1 MSLTKVTNS
10 MILGAYVNVLDY
22 GTNTVP
28 GTTNMAPAINAA
40 IVAAGEG
47 GTVFFPKGTYN
58 TTSPILAENLSG
70 LTLLGEI
77 ATASNAGT
85 AIIGTHTGKCILSLV
100 GSRGVVVNGLALYG
114 AATTY
119 PKTGLLLG
127 RSSAASAGNHVFYN
141 IGIRGNFS
149 VAAVYNVASEDVCF
163 FQCFIFPTLSPIAA
177 ASFSQ
182 TDYASIGGLTGS
194 SMETVQFYGGYL
206 ANSDATAGSTCLY
219 LPLGSATG
227 HHLYN
232 NVFFSKNGGS
242 SYIKL
247 APGAVDGS
255 SSVFPIQFNNP
266 ACEPGATSPT
276 TCFEI
281 VAGQGGLSLGGLT
294 INNLWANSST
304 GYTNLFTCDTSF
316 NTSLVAA
323 NISFPN
329 NVPGAV
335 SIGNM
340 KGSRFSTL
348 GTATAVITTAQGCD
362 LLGSVTVTNN
372 LGGNTT
378 RNVAGGQFLLT
389 GPVFTNTKA
398 VITASTY
405 SQNVTDS
412 TLIFSGASSNCTLT
426 LQAPSNV
433 NGVILNLLNYSGT
446 YSVVSATANI
456 TPLAGGPA
464 TTSILPVGA
473 GKWCT
478 LQSDGVSWSIIQSN

>member
-10 MILGAYVNVLDY
+10 MIVGAYVNVLDY

-47 GTVFFPKGTYN
+47 GTVFFPKGIYN

-70 LTLLGEI
+70 LTLLGEH
-77 ATASNAGT
+77 ATSDNAGT

-100 GSRGVVVNGLALYG
+100 GSRGVVVSGLALYG

-127 RSSAASAGNHVFYN
+127 RSSSASAGSHVFYN
-141 IGIRGNFS
+141 LDVKGNYS

-163 FQCFIFPTLSPIAA
+163 FQCVIFPTLSPIAA

-182 TDYASIGGLTGS
+182 IDYASIGGLTGS
-194 SMETVQFYGGYL
+194 SMETVQFYGGYI
-206 ANSDATAGSTCLY
+206 ANSDTTAGSTCLY
-219 LPLGSATG
+219 LPLGAATG

-232 NVFFSKNGGS
+232 NVFFAKNGGS

-247 APGAVDGS
+247 NVGASDGQS
-255 SSVFPIQFNNP
+255 TTFPIQFNNP
-266 ACEPGATSPT
+266 ACEPGPTSPT

-294 INNLWANSST
+294 INNLWANSGT
-304 GYTNLFTCDTSF
+304 GYYNLFTCDTSF
-316 NTSLVAA
+316 NTTLIGA
-323 NISFPN
+323 NISLPN

-340 KGSRFSTL
+340 KGSKFSTL
-348 GTATAVITTAQGCD
+348 GLSTAFITTVQGCD
-362 LLGSVTVTNN
+362 LIGPISITNN
-372 LGGNTT
+372 LGGNTL
-378 RNVAGGQFLLT
+378 RNAAVGLYQLL
-389 GPVFTNTKA
+389 GPANTNTKS
-398 VITASTY
+398 VITTNTY
-405 SQNVTDS
+405 SQSVTDS
-412 TLIFSGASSNCTLT
+412 TLIFNGASSNCTVT
-426 LQAPSNV
+426 LLAASPMV
-433 NGVILNLLNYSGT
+433 GAILNLVNYSGT
-446 YSVVSATANI
+446 YSVVSATANVK
-456 TPLAGGPA
+456 PLAGGSLSA
-464 TTSILPVGA
+464 SILPAGA

-478 LQSDGVSWSIIQSN
+478 LQSDGFNWLIIQSN